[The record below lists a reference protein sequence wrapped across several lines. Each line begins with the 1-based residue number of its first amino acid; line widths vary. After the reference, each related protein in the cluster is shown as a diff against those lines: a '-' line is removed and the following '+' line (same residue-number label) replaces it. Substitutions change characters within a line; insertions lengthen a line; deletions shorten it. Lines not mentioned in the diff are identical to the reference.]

1 MNQTSVF
8 AIEPYT
14 LLRAALS
21 LFKKSP
27 TELDAQQLQRAQRQ
41 ARNEYDIES
50 RVLNS
55 QEAASVIVSEQ
66 ELTLAF
72 AEVKGRFDD
81 EEAFLNALAANQ
93 LTEESLLAALSRQ
106 CKVDAV
112 MERVAARAPKVNE
125 VEVGIFY
132 HSHPDKFH
140 VPEQRTARHIL
151 ISINPDYP
159 ENTRKNA
166 LSRIETIAETL
177 KRKPQ
182 KFAQLALKNSECPT
196 AFQGGELGTVV
207 EGKLYPELDAAL
219 FQLRENQISSIVET
233 EIGFHLI
240 QCTKIL
246 PAETLSLKR
255 ATPKIKQVMQ
265 ERYRRNCQR
274 TWLASLPVANNSSN
288 SSVTR

>member
-1 MNQTSVF
+1 MNQTSAFV
-8 AIEPYT
+8 IEPYT

-21 LFKKSP
+21 LFKKPP
-27 TELDAQQLQRAQRQ
+27 TELSPQQLQQAQRQ
-41 ARNEYDIES
+41 ARNEYDIEN

-55 QEAASVIVSEQ
+55 QEAVSVIVSEQ
-66 ELTLAF
+66 ELALAF
-72 AEVKGRFDD
+72 AEVQGRFAD

-93 LTEESLLAALSRQ
+93 LNEESLLAALSRQ
-106 CKVDAV
+106 CKVDAIL
-112 MERVAARAPKVNE
+112 ERVAARAPKVNE

-132 HSHPDKFH
+132 HSHPDKFR
-140 VPEQRTARHIL
+140 VPEQRMARHIL

-159 ENTRKNA
+159 ENTRENA
-166 LSRIETIAETL
+166 LRRIQDIAETL

-196 AFQGGELGTVV
+196 AFQGGELGTLT

-219 FQLRENQISSIVET
+219 FQLRENQISAVVET

-240 QCTKIL
+240 QCTKIM

-274 TWLASLPVANNSSN
+274 TWLASLPIANSFSN
-288 SSVTR
+288 PSATR

>member
-1 MNQTSVF
+1 MSQTSDIV
-8 AIEPYT
+8 IEPYT

-21 LFKKSP
+21 LFKKP
-27 TELDAQQLQRAQRQ
+27 PAELEEQQLRQAQRQ
-41 ARNEYDIES
+41 AINEYDIET

-55 QEAASVIVSEQ
+55 PEAASVIVSEQ
-66 ELTLAF
+66 ELAMAVAEVQGRFEDAEAF
-72 AEVKGRFDD
+72 A
-81 EEAFLNALAANQ
+81 NALAANQ
-93 LTEESLLAALSRQ
+93 LCEENLQAALSRQ
-106 CKVDAV
+106 CKVNAI

-132 HSHPDKFH
+132 HSHPEKFR
-140 VPEQRTARHIL
+140 VPEQRMARHIL

-159 ENTRKNA
+159 ENTRENA
-166 LSRIETIAETL
+166 RRRIEEIADTL
-177 KRKPQ
+177 KRKPH
-182 KFAQLALKNSECPT
+182 KFAHLALKNSECPS
-196 AFQGGELGTVV
+196 AFKGGELGTVT

-219 FQLRENQISSIVET
+219 FQLRENQISSVVET

-240 QCTKIL
+240 QCTKII

-274 TWLASLPVANNSSN
+274 TWLASLPVNT
-288 SSVTR
+288 TR